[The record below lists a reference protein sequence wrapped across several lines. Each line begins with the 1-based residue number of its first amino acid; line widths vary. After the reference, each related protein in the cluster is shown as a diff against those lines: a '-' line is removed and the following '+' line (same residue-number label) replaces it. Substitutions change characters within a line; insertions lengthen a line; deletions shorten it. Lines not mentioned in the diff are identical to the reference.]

1 MARNNTQTSWG
12 NVADWYDDYLENNQ
26 DTYQAKVIWPNL
38 LRLLEIKSGEK
49 ILDLACGSGFFSR
62 EMAKVDKSV
71 EITGTDISGE
81 LIKLAKSNSANLIN
95 IKYFN
100 SRAEKL
106 TDLENNYFDKI
117 ICVLAMQ
124 NIENIKSVFG
134 EMSRV
139 IKSSGKI
146 LLVLNH
152 PAFRIP
158 GASSWL
164 WDDVSKTQARRLD
177 KYMSESKSEILMHP
191 GQAENSEKTVSFH
204 RPLQHYFKLIASAG
218 LAVTRLEEWI
228 SHKSSE
234 TGPRKIAEDQARH
247 EFPLFLCLELK
258 KL

>member
-1 MARNNTQTSWG
+1 MVKNNTQTSWG

-62 EMAKVDKSV
+62 EIAKQNKNL
-71 EITGTDISGE
+71 EITGVDVSPE
-81 LIKLAKSNSANLIN
+81 LIKLAQENSRDFKN
-95 IKYFN
+95 IKYLVA
-100 SRAEKL
+100 SAESL
-106 TDLENNYFDKI
+106 TNLENNYFDKI
-117 ICVLAMQ
+117 ICVLALQ
-124 NIENIKSVFG
+124 NIENVKLVFA
-134 EMSRV
+134 EINRV
-139 IKSSGKI
+139 VKSSGKI

-164 WDDVSKTQARRLD
+164 WDDVSKRQARRLD

-204 RPLQHYFKLIASAG
+204 RPLQHYFKLIANAG

-247 EFPLFLCLELK
+247 EFPLFLCLEIK

>member
-1 MARNNTQTSWG
+1 MVKNNTQTSWG

-26 DTYQAKVIWPNL
+26 DTYQVKVIWPNL

-62 EMAKVDKSV
+62 EIAKQNKNL
-71 EITGTDISGE
+71 EITGVDVSPE
-81 LIKLAKSNSANLIN
+81 LIKLAQENSRDFKN
-95 IKYFN
+95 IKYLVA
-100 SRAEKL
+100 SAEGL
-106 TDLENNYFDKI
+106 TNLENNYFDKI
-117 ICVLAMQ
+117 ICVLALQ
-124 NIENIKSVFG
+124 NIENVKLVFA
-134 EMSRV
+134 EINRV
-139 IKSSGKI
+139 VKSSGKI
-146 LLVLNH
+146 ILVLNH

-164 WDDVSKTQARRLD
+164 WDDVSKRQARRLD
-177 KYMSESKSEILMHP
+177 KYLSESKSEILMHP
-191 GQAENSEKTVSFH
+191 GKAENSEKTVSFH

-247 EFPLFLCLELK
+247 EFPLFLCLEIK